1 MGYTEDAERY
11 WEAKIKCV
19 AKISE
24 KHGFPEQNV
33 EFWKTQPA
41 GVISLIFE
49 LENSYDDLRFSFLN
63 QQELDNGKA
72 RRKQEGRNND

>member
-1 MGYTEDAERY
+1 MGYTEHYDKY
-11 WEAKIKCV
+11 WKAKVETV

-49 LENSYDDLRFSFLN
+49 LDNSY
-63 QQELDNGKA
+63 EKT
-72 RRKQEGRNND
+72 EME